1 MGLNILLGSGVNN
14 KNACQ
19 WRSSGDTLR
28 TRMVDKVI
36 IKEVAA
42 RDGLQAQS
50 VEITLDQRRE
60 LIEALARS
68 NVPELEIGSF
78 VSPKA
83 VPQMAGTD
91 ELARDLPRGSS
102 KFSAL
107 VPNMKGYELARREG
121 IDQIAIVLSATE
133 QMNQN
138 NIRKSLDDTFAMAG
152 DILARARDEGV
163 DIHAYLAVAFECP
176 YEGKVSPQV
185 VLEQASELM
194 RNTPARLVI
203 ADTIGAANPRD
214 VKAMMT
220 ELVTQFGAERL
231 GCHFH
236 DTRAMGLANVFAALE
251 AGVRQFDSS
260 AGGLGGCPF
269 APGAKGNVAT
279 EDVVMMCESSGFSTG
294 IDMEAL
300 LESVSCLTR
309 MMGSQ
314 QGGRAHYWL
323 TNNWQKFAN

>member
-1 MGLNILLGSGVNN
+1 MTNQV
-14 KNACQ
+14 
-19 WRSSGDTLR
+19 T
-28 TRMVDKVI
+28 

-50 VEITLDQRRE
+50 VEISLDQRRE
-60 LIEALARS
+60 LILSLVAAG
-68 NVPELEIGSF
+68 VPELEIGSF

-91 ELARDLPRGSS
+91 ALAQTLPEAMT
-102 KFSAL
+102 KYSAL

-121 IDQIAIVLSATE
+121 IDQLAIVVSATE

-138 NIRKSLDDTFAMAG
+138 NIRKSLEDTFSMASE
-152 DILARARDEGV
+152 IMRRAREEQV

-176 YEGKVSPQV
+176 YEGRVNASV
-185 VLEQASELM
+185 IMDQAQQLM
-194 RNTPARLVI
+194 RDAPGRLVI
-203 ADTIGAANPRD
+203 ADTIGAANPRA
-214 VKAMMT
+214 VKSMMT
-220 ELVTQFGAERL
+220 ELVAQFGVEAL

-236 DTRAMGLANVFAALE
+236 DTRAMGLANVFAALD

-279 EDVVMMCESSGFSTG
+279 EDVVMLCESAGLSTG
-294 IDMEAL
+294 INIGSL
-300 LESVSCLTR
+300 LESVAHLTQ
-309 MMGSQ
+309 MIGSE

-323 TNNWQKFAN
+323 THNWQKITA